1 VDTLVSIAGG
11 VIVGLACG
19 YWYGR
24 KSGVQPTLRLSVE
37 QHSDGQRLE
46 QTARHW
52 QAFGQGFMPL
62 IPVLNQQM
70 LSVIAETERAVMS
83 LSTRFSGISQRASEQ
98 AAGAEAVSQG
108 DGQDATGLLSESDTM
123 LAGFVQDVMTAS
135 MIGISVSEVM
145 DEVER
150 QTKNIAGILG
160 EIQFIADQTRLLALN
175 AAIEAA
181 RAGEHGRGFAV
192 VADEVTKL
200 ANRSGQAAGSISQLV
215 KAVQG
220 STAAAM
226 GQIQQLS
233 SVDLTKTLS
242 MRELIGGTTRALCAR
257 SAVLQNSVQESKM
270 RAQELSKDIAEIVM
284 ALQFQDITRQKLEHV
299 IEPLT
304 EIEGQIRL
312 LAGGQL
318 PEQDF
323 DYGSVLKKLEKSYTM
338 DHERDIMA
346 SAMNGKH
353 ASATT
358 SAPARE
364 EDSVTLF

>member
-1 VDTLVSIAGG
+1 MEIFVSIAGG
-11 VIVGLACG
+11 VIVGLVCG
-19 YWYGR
+19 YWYGS
-24 KSGVQPTLRLSVE
+24 KSGTKTAALVSVGR
-37 QHSDGQRLE
+37 QDGQQLE
-46 QTARHW
+46 RACQHW
-52 QAFGQGFMPL
+52 QAFAKGFMPL

-70 LSVIAETERAVMS
+70 NSVIAETEKAVMS
-83 LSTRFSGISQRASEQ
+83 LSTRFSDISHRANVQ

-108 DGQDATGLLSESDTM
+108 NDQDATLLLSESDSM

-145 DEVER
+145 DEVST

-215 KAVQG
+215 KAVQR

-226 GQIQQLS
+226 DQIQQLS

-242 MRELIGGTTRALCAR
+242 MKDLIGGTTRALCAR
-257 SAVLQNSVQESKM
+257 SAILQNSVQESKM
-270 RAQELSKDIAEIVM
+270 RAQELSGDIAEIVM

-304 EIEGQIRL
+304 QIESQIRL
-312 LAGGQL
+312 LAGGHL
-318 PEQDF
+318 PEQAF
-323 DYGSVLKKLEKSYTM
+323 DYGSILKKLEKSYTM
-338 DHERDIMA
+338 DHERHVMA
-346 SAMNGKH
+346 AAMNGTH
-353 ASATT
+353 SPATT

>member
-1 VDTLVSIAGG
+1 
-11 VIVGLACG
+11 
-19 YWYGR
+19 
-24 KSGVQPTLRLSVE
+24 
-37 QHSDGQRLE
+37 
-46 QTARHW
+46 
-52 QAFGQGFMPL
+52 MPL